1 MNAPQRIGL
10 FGGTFDPFH
19 QGHLFLIQQATAQ
32 ASLDRV
38 IVLPCQISPHK
49 SATTPTSFAHRLA
62 MAQIACA
69 DSPNITVDDFEGHQP
84 PPSYS
89 WRTVEHFR
97 TTMPESQLFWI
108 LGYDQWQALPRWAN
122 AAYLAEHLTFLVLA
136 REHPPEPRD
145 GWKMLA
151 ITGTHPASAT
161 ALRSEISPHF
171 LRSDWLHPN
180 VKNYIHLRKLYP
192 PLPPIS

>member
-1 MNAPQRIGL
+1 MNDSQRIGL

-19 QGHLFLIQQATAQ
+19 QGHLFLIQQAMAQ

-49 SATTPTSFAHRLA
+49 STSKPTSFEHRLA
-62 MAQIACA
+62 MAQLACA
-69 DSPNITVDDFEGHQP
+69 DFPKITVDEFEGHQP
-84 PPSYS
+84 TPSYS

-97 TTMPESQLFWI
+97 AAMPASEFFWI

-122 AAYLAEHLTFLVLA
+122 AEYLAEHLTFLVLA
-136 REHPPEPRD
+136 RDHQPEPRD
-145 GWKMLA
+145 GWKMHP

-161 ALRSEISPHF
+161 ALRVATSPDF
-171 LRSDWLHPN
+171 LRNDWLHPA
-180 VKNYIHLRKLYP
+180 VKSYIHQHSIYP
-192 PLPPIS
+192 ITS